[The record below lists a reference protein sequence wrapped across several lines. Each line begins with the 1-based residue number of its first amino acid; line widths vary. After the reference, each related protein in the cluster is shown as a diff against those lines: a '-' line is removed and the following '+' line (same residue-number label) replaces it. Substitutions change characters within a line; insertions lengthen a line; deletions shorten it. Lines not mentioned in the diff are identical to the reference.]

1 MRPRITVSTTK
12 DDQIEIWLN
21 EAGRDLLVKQLLSL
35 NEHNEHLHLGTWP
48 LVDIELAERSYRP
61 GDKVLD
67 TGKIYFRTDES
78 DRQYFPHVLEGG
90 S

>member
-1 MRPRITVSTTK
+1 MKARITVNTTK

-21 EAGRDLLVKQLLSL
+21 EAGRDLLVKQLLGL

-48 LVDIELAERSYRP
+48 LVDIELAERAYRP

-67 TGKIYFRTDES
+67 AGKVYFRTDEW
-78 DRQYFPHVLEGG
+78 DREHFPHVIGDDA
-90 S
+90 